1 MKKRSIFLVLLLVGF
16 YTNAQNISFG
26 FKGGLNLSSIYGDN
40 SDGTK
45 MRAGVH
51 LGVMSEFKLTSKFS
65 IQPELLYSQQG
76 VNQDVFFTLIQDA
89 IAPEITL
96 KSRYNYLNLPILAKY
111 YASENFSLEFGP
123 QVGFLVSAKQE
134 GDGQELDVKD
144 GVKSIDFGVSVGFGY
159 KLSSGLNFSAR
170 YNAGLSNINDVDG
183 ISDENTNGV
192 IQVSIGYFLK

>member
-192 IQVSIGYFLK
+192 IQVSVGYFLK